1 MLTHRWPF
9 KLVCVFAMLPML
21 FVKIFRKE
29 KSAALTSK
37 KQLRE
42 QGVKSADIYISEKL
56 QTPVL
61 TSQLFLSS
69 QSLSSSA
76 AFGS

>member
-1 MLTHRWPF
+1 MYTDHII
-9 KLVCVFAMLPML
+9 MSEDDIL
-21 FVKIFRKE
+21 FDKIFFF
-29 KSAALTSK
+29 SFVYICLSLTAK
-37 KQLRE
+37 KTTVGK
-42 QGVKSADIYISEKL
+42 GVKCADIYISEKL
-56 QTPVL
+56 QTYVW